1 MTDIEDFGLIDN
13 ISSEKYKYSYEDKDK
28 LLLMEEFV
36 LKYTD
41 ITEWSKLENKIR
53 DFSRINHF
61 QISKIDLIYIYQKLK
76 LDKPDFYKIIVKRSM
91 RSESGVLV
99 VTVVTSANP
108 EYTDKNTGIKKKQ
121 RFSCSKNCYF
131 CPSEPAHK
139 DNNWI
144 APPRSYLTQEPA
156 ILRSN
161 KCGFDCVKQFR
172 TRVNTYMHCGHSINK
187 IETIVLGGTI
197 SSYPK
202 EYVEEFCRDI
212 YYASNT
218 IYDNREERYSL
229 EEEIKINETAK
240 VGIIGLTLETRPD
253 CITFDE
259 LKWFRKMGVTR
270 IQIGVQ
276 HTSNEILKKINRGHT
291 IECAKKAIK
300 LLKDFGF
307 KIDIHLM
314 PLLPGSTPDTDR
326 IMLNESLE
334 NPDLSVDQLKIYPCS
349 IVPWTKIEKWYNE
362 GTYIPYS
369 DKELF
374 DVIAEFKQKVHPWIR
389 LNRIIRDINTP
400 YIIAGCKTSH
410 MRQLLQVYFKKNN
423 LSCKCIRCR
432 EIKGN
437 SINKNDIKLTT
448 YKYPASDGI
457 EYFISYTSKDEK
469 TIYGFL
475 RLRIPSNSI
484 DVIDEVKDCALLRE
498 LHVYGKLQI
507 VGSKNNKEATQHFGF
522 GKKLLK
528 QAEYISRKHG
538 YYKISCISGI
548 GVREYYKKNG
558 YKLNIN
564 EMQKEL
570 INYNKIIKKCIICII
585 LITLILWFKLY

>member
-1 MTDIEDFGLIDN
+1 MTDIEDFGLTNN
-13 ISSEKYKYSYEDKDK
+13 ISKEKYKYSYDDKEK
-28 LLLMEEFV
+28 LVLMEQFV
-36 LKYTD
+36 LENTHIDK
-41 ITEWSKLENKIR
+41 WSKLETKIR
-53 DFSRINHF
+53 EFSRINHF
-61 QISKIDLIYIYQKLK
+61 QIAKIDLIYIYQKLK
-76 LDKPDFYKIIVKRSM
+76 LDKPEFYKIIVKKSM

-108 EYTDKNTGIKKKQ
+108 EYIDKKTGIKKKQ
-121 RFSCSKNCYF
+121 RFSCEFNCF
-131 CPSEPAHK
+131 MCPSEPAHK

-144 APPRSYLTQEPA
+144 APPRSYLTQEPS
-156 ILRSN
+156 ILRAN

-172 TRVNTYMHCGHSINK
+172 TRINTYIHCGHSINK
-187 IETIVLGGTI
+187 IEVICLGGTI

-212 YYASNT
+212 FYASNT
-218 IYDNREERYSL
+218 IYNNREERYSL
-229 EEEIKINETAK
+229 EKEITINETARA
-240 VGIIGLTLETRPD
+240 GIIGLTLETRPD
-253 CITFDE
+253 CIDLNE
-259 LKWFRKMGVTR
+259 IKWFRKLGVTR

-300 LLKDFGF
+300 LLKDCGM
-307 KIDIHLM
+307 KIDIHWMLM
-314 PLLPGSTPDTDR
+314 LPNATPEIDR
-326 IMLNESLE
+326 AMLNKSLE

-362 GTYIPYS
+362 GIYIPYS

-374 DVIAEFKQKVHPWIR
+374 EIIAEFKQKVHPWIR

-432 EIKGN
+432 EIKGRT
-437 SINKNDIKLTT
+437 IDKNDIKLTT

-469 TIYGFL
+469 ILYGFL
-475 RLRIPSNSI
+475 RLRIPSNSSEI
-484 DVIDEVKDCALLRE
+484 INELKGCALLRE
-498 LHVYGKLQI
+498 LHVYGKIQV

-528 QAEYISRKHG
+528 EAEYISRKHG
-538 YYKISCISGI
+538 FYKISCISGI
-548 GVREYYKKNG
+548 GAREYYKKFG

-570 INYNKIIKKCIICII
+570 INYNKILLNIS
-585 LITLILWFKLY
+585 LVSFFVFILWIYLLY